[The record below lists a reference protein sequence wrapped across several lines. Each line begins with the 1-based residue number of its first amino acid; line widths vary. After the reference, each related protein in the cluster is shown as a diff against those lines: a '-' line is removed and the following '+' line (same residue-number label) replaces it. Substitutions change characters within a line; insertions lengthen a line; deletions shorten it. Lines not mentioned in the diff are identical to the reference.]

1 MKQHITRRGAAL
13 LAVLVA
19 ISAIV
24 IILSVTAAQIVAQ
37 RKMLHSREQ
46 KLQADWL
53 ARAGVEC
60 AAERLLQKP
69 DGFKEERSDLVPQG
83 IVSIAVEKDAK
94 GDFVVTS
101 DAQVGEKDARPIARS
116 ERMRFR
122 RVEKD
127 GVTRLEAM
135 PAE

>member
-1 MKQHITRRGAAL
+1 MKQHTRRGAAL

-19 ISAIV
+19 ISAII

-69 DGFKEERSDLVPQG
+69 DGFKEERSDLTPLG

-94 GDFVVTS
+94 GDFLVTS
-101 DAQVGEKDARPIARS
+101 DAAVGEKGAHPIARS

-127 GVTRLEAM
+127 GVARLEAM